1 MTVEADVVVIG
12 GGLHGCSAALHLAQ
26 RGQRVV
32 LLERR
37 HVGRHSSGINA
48 GGVRTLNRDPAEIG
62 LSVAGMELW
71 RRIEELVGDDCAFHA
86 HGQIRVIET
95 EAELEKSLRR
105 VAMVRGMGF
114 DHEEVVDRD
123 ELRRLVPAIAGHCIG
138 GHLVRDDGAAD
149 PYRTTLAFG
158 RRAKALGVDLRE
170 GEGLAGLEKA
180 GADWVAVAESGR
192 RYRAPVVVNAAGAWA
207 GDVAAMVGDR
217 VDLRVRASMMMAT
230 ERMPRFLD
238 PVISAVGRKLSFKQ
252 SDAGTLV
259 IGGGQQGTAD
269 RHSETTRI
277 NFANLA
283 RSAEAAIALFP
294 LMQGVRLVRSWCG
307 IEAETLDHVPVLG
320 RSVAAEGIIHSFGY
334 SGHGFQLGPIC
345 GVVVADLVTR
355 GGTNLPIA
363 GLALDRFQ
371 ARPPQGVAGEGAAMA
386 AGHQHVPGADGG
398 EQHQATARQ
407 PHRGA

>member
-1 MTVEADVVVIG
+1 MTVEADVIVVG
-12 GGLHGCSAALHLAQ
+12 GGLHGCSSALHLAQ

-71 RRIEELVGDDCAFHA
+71 RRIGELVGDDCAFHS
-86 HGQIRVIET
+86 HGQIRICET
-95 EAELEKSLRR
+95 EADMEKSARR
-105 VAMVRGMGF
+105 VALVRGMGF
-114 DHEEVVDRD
+114 QHEELIDRD
-123 ELRRLVPAIAGHCIG
+123 ELRRLVPAIAPHCVG
-138 GHLVRDDGAAD
+138 GHIVRDDGAAD

-158 RRAKALGVDLRE
+158 RKARALGVDLRE
-170 GEGLAGLEKA
+170 GEGLARLDRA
-180 GADWVAVAESGR
+180 GGDWLVVAESGR

-207 GDVAAMVGDR
+207 GDIAAMVGDR

-238 PVISAVGRKLSFKQ
+238 PVISAVSRKLSFKQ

-259 IGGGQQGTAD
+259 IGGGQQGVAD
-269 RHSETTRI
+269 RTTERTRI

-307 IEAETLDHVPVLG
+307 IEAETVDHVPVLG
-320 RSVAAEGIIHSFGY
+320 RSIAAEGIVHSFGY

-345 GVVVADLVTR
+345 GAVVADLITR
-355 GGTNLPIA
+355 GGTNLPVA
-363 GLALDRFQ
+363 GLSLDRFQ
-371 ARPPQGVAGEGAAMA
+371 PRPAQDVPVA
-386 AGHQHVPGADGG
+386 
-398 EQHQATARQ
+398 AT
-407 PHRGA
+407 H

>member
-1 MTVEADVVVIG
+1 MTVEADVIVVG
-12 GGLHGCSAALHLAQ
+12 GGLHGCSSALHLAQ
-26 RGQRVV
+26 RGRKVV

-71 RRIEELVGDDCAFHA
+71 RRIGELVGDDCGFHA
-86 HGQIRVIET
+86 HGQIRICES
-95 EAELEKSLRR
+95 AADMEKSARR
-105 VAMVRGMGF
+105 VALVRGMGF
-114 DHEEVVDRD
+114 QHEELIDRD
-123 ELRRLVPAIAGHCIG
+123 ELRRLVPAVAAHCVG
-138 GHLVRDDGAAD
+138 GHIVRDDGAAD

-158 RRAKALGVDLRE
+158 RKARALGVDLRE
-170 GEGLAGLEKA
+170 GEGLARLDRTG
-180 GADWVAVAESGR
+180 GDWLVVAESGR

-207 GDVAAMVGDR
+207 GDIAAMVGDR
-217 VDLRVRASMMMAT
+217 VDLRVRASMMMVT

-238 PVISAVGRKLSFKQ
+238 PVISAVSRKLSFKQ

-259 IGGGQQGTAD
+259 IGGGQQGVAD
-269 RHSETTRI
+269 RGTERTRI

-307 IEAETLDHVPVLG
+307 IEAETVDHVPVLG
-320 RSVAAEGIIHSFGY
+320 RSIAAEGIVHSFGY

-345 GVVVADLVTR
+345 GAVVADMITR
-355 GGTNLPIA
+355 GGTNLPVA
-363 GLALDRFQ
+363 GLSLDRFQ
-371 ARPPQGVAGEGAAMA
+371 PRPAEDVAVAAA
-386 AGHQHVPGADGG
+386 H
-398 EQHQATARQ
+398 
-407 PHRGA
+407 